1 MLEGTEQSQMLT
13 QNLGGVVHVNH
24 LSTWEA
30 EVEGCEFEAS
40 LEYVWTP
47 WIA

>member
-1 MLEGTEQSQMLT
+1 MWEGTEQSQMVT
-13 QNLGGVVHVNH
+13 QSLGGVGHGNH
-24 LSTWEA
+24 PSIWEA